1 MLSVLLSAW
10 LIAAPPAGDCRGRIE
25 ELRPRSGTIQDA
37 RIRELF
43 QFDLK
48 RAEQELAEG
57 DQDECAEA
65 VGHAAQLLEMK

>member
-1 MLSVLLSAW
+1 MFSVLFAAW
-10 LIAAPPAGDCRGRIE
+10 LVASPAAGDCKGRVDD
-25 ELRPRSGTIQDA
+25 LRPRSETIQDA

-48 RAEQELAEG
+48 RAERELAEG
-57 DQDECAEA
+57 DEDECTEA